1 MRGLVAIGLS
11 VLAFSPAATT
21 TGRLSGATQIS
32 FGCPGPVR
40 EGEPGCNPWRP
51 FVHARLTVAGNGIK
65 RVVLSDDRGRFTLV
79 LPVGGYSVT
88 PLSQKN
94 TRGGPRLTVR
104 VSSGTTTWVRVRFVG
119 FPMMV

>member
-1 MRGLVAIGLS
+1 MRSLVAIGLS

-88 PLSQKN
+88 PLPQKN

-104 VSSGTTTWVRVRFVG
+104 VSAGKTTWVRVRFVG

>member
-1 MRGLVAIGLS
+1 MGATEDAASRCRARPSGTRLHFESSSEQAFGRFRRLTVKDMRSLVAIGLS
-11 VLAFSPAATT
+11 VLAFSPAATA

-65 RVVLSDDRGRFTLV
+65 RVVLS
-79 LPVGGYSVT
+79 
-88 PLSQKN
+88 
-94 TRGGPRLTVR
+94 
-104 VSSGTTTWVRVRFVG
+104 
-119 FPMMV
+119 